1 MKCFWDVNETLTRCY
16 KNANV
21 MFQIDNE
28 TLMTC
33 CWDIIKKQLIYT
45 KETSKKNGN
54 EFVRNNIAELRAT
67 LCLYLTSLGDKFFE
81 EQI

>member
-1 MKCFWDVNETLTRCY
+1 MLLRHYQKTTD
-16 KNANV
+16 
-21 MFQIDNE
+21 
-28 TLMTC
+28 
-33 CWDIIKKQLIYT
+33 